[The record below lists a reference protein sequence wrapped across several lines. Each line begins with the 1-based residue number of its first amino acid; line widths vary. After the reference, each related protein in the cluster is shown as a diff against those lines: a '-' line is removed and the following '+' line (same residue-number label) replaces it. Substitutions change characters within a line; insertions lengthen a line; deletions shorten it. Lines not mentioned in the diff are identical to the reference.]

1 MYEIKT
7 RYGDIKERVF
17 NVSFSVNFDF
27 KGKSKQL
34 KDEFIENY
42 GVDEYDKFISS
53 IIYKPYIPLVVG
65 DKYML
70 NDGTLITSNELDK
83 TGYWDIQEY
92 SHMIACIHN
101 YELQKRKLDE

>member
-7 RYGDIKERVF
+7 RYGDIKAREL

-34 KDEFIENY
+34 MDEFIGKY
-42 GVDEYDKFISS
+42 GIDEYEKYIASM
-53 IIYKPYIPLVVG
+53 IYKPYIPLIVG
-65 DKYML
+65 GKYML
-70 NDGTLITSNELDK
+70 SDGTMISSDDLNKTS
-83 TGYWDIQEY
+83 YWDIQEY
-92 SHMIACIHN
+92 SHLIACIHN